1 MARQLLNNA
10 TDVVEEMLH
19 GVTLT
24 NPAVR
29 QLEGYNVIVRADIDR
44 SKVAIVS
51 GGGSGHEPSHAGW
64 VGPGML
70 TAAVAG
76 SGPDPKLESSGRP
89 GARTSIHRPSTKI

>member
-1 MARQLLNNA
+1 
-10 TDVVEEMLH
+10 MLQ

-29 QLEGYNVIVRADIDR
+29 QLEGFNVIVRADIDR
-44 SKVAIVS
+44 DKVAIVS

-64 VGPGML
+64 VGAGML

-76 SGPDPKLESSGRP
+76 GVFAS
-89 GARTSIHRPSTKI
+89 PSTAEVLEAIMHVGGKGVL